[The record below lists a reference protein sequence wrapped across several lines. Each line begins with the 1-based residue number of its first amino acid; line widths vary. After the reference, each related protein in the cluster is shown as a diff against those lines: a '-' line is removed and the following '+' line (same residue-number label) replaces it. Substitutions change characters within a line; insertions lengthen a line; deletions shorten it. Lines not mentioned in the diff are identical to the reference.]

1 MPSLQGRRLVVVSNR
16 LPIVLKEEDGHWSM
30 QKGSGGLVTALSPI
44 LKNRGG
50 LWVGWT
56 GTTETLPI
64 RQIKR
69 ILGPFSRASGFRLL
83 PVFISEAERDLF
95 YLGMSNEV
103 IWPLFHDLQTRCNFD
118 PRYWDAYL
126 GVNRKFARAVQRHM
140 EPGDFTWVHDYH
152 LIPLAG
158 LLNRQGF
165 EGNCAFFL
173 HIPFPPPDIFAKL
186 PWRTELLHALLH
198 YEFVGFQTPR
208 DRRNFSDCLRMFF
221 PETKV
226 EGRGPIVR
234 IRSANREILAG
245 ALPISV
251 DALEFIKLSRSGEVA
266 ERTSAIRADYRER
279 QIIFGADRL
288 DYTKGIPEKLKA
300 FRHLLK
306 VHPEFRGQVV
316 LVQLLIPSRQEVP
329 AYRQLKE
336 EIDRLVGEIN
346 GEFSAGDWTPVVYR
360 YQTMDRPELIAHYRA
375 ADVGFVTPL
384 KDGMNLVSKEYVL
397 SQADNRGVLVLSEF
411 AGSAS
416 QLGES
421 SILVNPYSVKD
432 VAAGLVRA
440 LGMKPE
446 EKKRRL
452 ENMRRTLRR
461 HDVFWWV
468 DNFLRASTGR
478 DLKDFP
484 ERDLAPLV
492 GRHRV
497 DPFLPP
503 ISQGRTG

>member
-1 MPSLQGRRLVVVSNR
+1 
-16 LPIVLKEEDGHWSM
+16 
-30 QKGSGGLVTALSPI
+30 
-44 LKNRGG
+44 
-50 LWVGWT
+50 
-56 GTTETLPI
+56 
-64 RQIKR
+64 
-69 ILGPFSRASGFRLL
+69 
-83 PVFISEAERDLF
+83 
-95 YLGMSNEV
+95 
-103 IWPLFHDLQTRCNFD
+103 
-118 PRYWDAYL
+118 
-126 GVNRKFARAVQRHM
+126 
-140 EPGDFTWVHDYH
+140 
-152 LIPLAG
+152 
-158 LLNRQGF
+158 
-165 EGNCAFFL
+165 
-173 HIPFPPPDIFAKL
+173 
-186 PWRTELLHALLH
+186 
-198 YEFVGFQTPR
+198 
-208 DRRNFSDCLRMFF
+208 
-221 PETKV
+221 
-226 EGRGPIVR
+226 
-234 IRSANREILAG
+234 
-245 ALPISV
+245 
-251 DALEFIKLSRSGEVA
+251 
-266 ERTSAIRADYRER
+266 
-279 QIIFGADRL
+279 
-288 DYTKGIPEKLKA
+288 
-300 FRHLLK
+300 
-306 VHPEFRGQVV
+306 
-316 LVQLLIPSRQEVP
+316 
-329 AYRQLKE
+329 
-336 EIDRLVGEIN
+336 VGEIN